1 MINILV
7 VEDEPPIQRMICKTI
22 TGLDRE
28 FNIAFTAFNGAE
40 ARKILETESIDV
52 VFTDIM
58 MIGGDGIT
66 LLQYL
71 HEEKP
76 EIQTVVLSGYDKF
89 EYARQAYKNG
99 VADYLLKPINKAEL
113 QSVLKVLRERHQ
125 LKLQSKRRAC
135 FKALLAGEDCGREQ
149 PFCGMAAGTRWN
161 LLLIRVS
168 GGRSELGGLEQ
179 GRRNPALSDEQVEAA
194 VMEQLG
200 TEDTMFLPADGAGE
214 YILAIREE
222 AALVEEGALRLLDS
236 MKGRHGAV
244 TAIAKTEKAV
254 EAKGFRQNF
263 LELRIQIMTESVY
276 GKSCYSCNGYSWPPH
291 DDTWEKDVK
300 SEAFLKMVKDLKA
313 GDLEEVR
320 RGLDCFLEKF
330 RQENKTCMAI
340 ENIMMELLERGRGS
354 SHSMRAGVWNAVYET
369 FSYRELRS
377 RLFGILSGL
386 ETRQEGQDEEETLPR
401 MVTMIEQYLLD
412 NYQRNIKAGELST
425 EFGFVSEY
433 ISRIFKKYVGLSP
446 SRYLTKIRMEKA
458 CELIRS
464 CPGIQIKEVADQVGY
479 KDIHYFSKV
488 FRKEMGVW
496 PSEYK

>member
-22 TGLDRE
+22 AGLDRE
-28 FNIAFTAFNGAE
+28 FNIAFTAFNGVE
-40 ARKILETESIDV
+40 ARKILETENIDV

-99 VADYLLKPINKAEL
+99 VADYLLKPVNKAEL
-113 QSVLKVLRERHQ
+113 QSVLQVLRERHM
-125 LKLQSKRRAC
+125 LKLRGMRQAC
-135 FKALLAGEDCGREQ
+135 FKALLAEADCGKDS
-149 PFCGMAAGTRWN
+149 PACGAAAGGRWY

-168 GGRSELGGLEQ
+168 G
-179 GRRNPALSDEQVEAA
+179 RREAA
-194 VMEQLG
+194 LLSGEVESVVMEQLKE
-200 TEDTMFLPADGAGE
+200 EDTMFLPAEGAGE
-214 YILAIREE
+214 YILAVREGAE
-222 AALVEEGALRLLDS
+222 RVEECAFNLLEA
-236 MKGRHGAV
+236 MKGRRGV
-244 TAIAKTEKAV
+244 TAIAGTEKASEV
-254 EAKGFRQNF
+254 RDFRQNF
-263 LELRIQIMTESVY
+263 LELRIQIMTESIY
-276 GKSCYSCNGYSWPPH
+276 GKSCYSCNGHSWPSH
-291 DDTWEKDVK
+291 DDSWEKDVK
-300 SEAFLKMVKDLKA
+300 AEAFTKMVKNLKS
-313 GDLEEVR
+313 GDMAEVR
-320 RGLDCFLEKF
+320 AGLDCYLEKF
-330 RQENKTCMAI
+330 GRENKTCMAI
-340 ENIMMELLERGRGS
+340 ENFMMELFERGRGS
-354 SHSMRAGVWNAVYET
+354 SHSIRAEVWNAVYET
-369 FSYRELRS
+369 FSYQELRD
-377 RLFGILSGL
+377 RLCGILSGL
-386 ETRQEGQDEEETLPR
+386 ESRQDSQDEEETQPQ
-401 MVTMIEQYLLD
+401 MVAMIEQYLLD

-458 CELIRS
+458 CDLIRS
-464 CPGIQIKEVADQVGY
+464 CPDMQIKEVADQVGY